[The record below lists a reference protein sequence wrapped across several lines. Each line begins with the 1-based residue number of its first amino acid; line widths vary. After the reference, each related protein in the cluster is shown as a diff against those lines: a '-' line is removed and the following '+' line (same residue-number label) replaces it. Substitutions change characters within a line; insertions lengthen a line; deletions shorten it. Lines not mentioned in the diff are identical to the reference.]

1 MARILIIDD
10 NPVIRSMLRMM
21 LEDGGH
27 EVDEA
32 GNGNAGLAQFCAK
45 ASEVVITDLFMPEK
59 QGMETI
65 EELLK
70 AAPGVKVIAISG
82 GSGDLGDP
90 HDYLNLARRM
100 GAHATLRKPFQMDEL
115 LALIH
120 RLLEGGGESGGGHSP
135 MP

>member
-27 EVDEA
+27 EVAEA
-32 GNGNAGLAQFCAK
+32 GNGNAGLAQFRERA
-45 ASEVVITDLFMPEK
+45 AEVVITDLFMPEK

-65 EELLK
+65 EELIRI
-70 AAPGVKVIAISG
+70 APEVKVIAISG
-82 GSGDLGDP
+82 GSGDLSDP

-120 RLLEGGGESGGGHSP
+120 RLLDGAGDSDDARLRRP
-135 MP
+135 